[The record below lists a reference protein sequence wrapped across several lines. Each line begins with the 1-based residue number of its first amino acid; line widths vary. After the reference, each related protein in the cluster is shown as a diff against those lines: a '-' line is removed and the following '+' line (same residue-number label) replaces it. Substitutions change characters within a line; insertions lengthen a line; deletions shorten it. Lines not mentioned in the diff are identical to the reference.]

1 MIICKYRNISLTDGL
16 WAKNIAI
23 QIISCFRY
31 FNEELRNSTKFN
43 FKLLGTKMV
52 DMKAGIDE
60 KHINRDRNMLMRKNS
75 VRGAIRKS
83 SRQNSMNKEST
94 GT

>member
-1 MIICKYRNISLTDGL
+1 
-16 WAKNIAI
+16 
-23 QIISCFRY
+23 
-31 FNEELRNSTKFN
+31 
-43 FKLLGTKMV
+43 MV

-83 SRQNSMNKEST
+83 SRQNSMTKEST
-94 GT
+94 GKLNQENELKIILS

>member
-1 MIICKYRNISLTDGL
+1 
-16 WAKNIAI
+16 
-23 QIISCFRY
+23 
-31 FNEELRNSTKFN
+31 
-43 FKLLGTKMV
+43 MV

-94 GT
+94 GTWNQENEKEMISMLFKTYWLRQCHYNGTKISYR

>member
-1 MIICKYRNISLTDGL
+1 
-16 WAKNIAI
+16 
-23 QIISCFRY
+23 
-31 FNEELRNSTKFN
+31 
-43 FKLLGTKMV
+43 MV

-83 SRQNSMNKEST
+83 SRQNSMTKEST
-94 GT
+94 GKQN

>member
-1 MIICKYRNISLTDGL
+1 MRKEYYNTNILT
-16 WAKNIAI
+16 
-23 QIISCFRY
+23 FRY

-83 SRQNSMNKEST
+83 SRQNSMTKEST
-94 GT
+94 GKLNQENELKIILS

>member
-1 MIICKYRNISLTDGL
+1 M
-16 WAKNIAI
+16 
-23 QIISCFRY
+23 
-31 FNEELRNSTKFN
+31 NEELRNSTKFN

-52 DMKAGIDE
+52 DAHYHLGAE

-83 SRQNSMNKEST
+83 SRQNSMTKESA
-94 GT
+94 GKYDQVKVLGKLAYA

>member
-1 MIICKYRNISLTDGL
+1 
-16 WAKNIAI
+16 
-23 QIISCFRY
+23 
-31 FNEELRNSTKFN
+31 
-43 FKLLGTKMV
+43 MV

-94 GT
+94 GRWNQENEKEMISMLFKTY

>member
-1 MIICKYRNISLTDGL
+1 MRKEYYNTNIFT
-16 WAKNIAI
+16 
-23 QIISCFRY
+23 FRY

-60 KHINRDRNMLMRKNS
+60 KHINRDQNMLMRKNS

-83 SRQNSMNKEST
+83 SRQNSMTKEST
-94 GT
+94 GKLNQENELKIILS